1 MQETGVQFL
10 GQEEPL
16 EKEMAIHFSVLAWKI
31 PRTEETGGL
40 QSMGLQEL
48 DTTERLSLTS
58 LTYFDVSPLQFC
70 YEYLSN
76 FIAHLSV
83 YLKYL

>member
-1 MQETGVQFL
+1 MGDL
-10 GQEEPL
+10 G
-16 EKEMAIHFSVLAWKI
+16 SI
-31 PRTEETGGL
+31 PGL
-40 QSMGLQEL
+40 GRSLGEGKGYLLLWPGEFYGLYRLWGCKEL